1 MLNTLKRLVIEE
13 EGQGMAEYALIL
25 AFIAVACLAAYK
37 ALGTKIND
45 EVKKVDFTTDFTTE
59 E

>member
-25 AFIAVACLAAYK
+25 AFIAVACLAAYE
-37 ALGTKIND
+37 ALGPKIKA
-45 EVKKVDFTTDFTTE
+45 EVKKVYFPTDG
-59 E
+59 

>member
-25 AFIAVACLAAYK
+25 AFIAVACLAAYRT
-37 ALGTKIND
+37 LGTKINA
-45 EVKKVDFTTDFTTE
+45 EVEKVDFKTE
-59 E
+59 G